1 MTTKRHAR
9 THARWCAV
17 QALYAAEV
25 QGIHPA
31 GAVIDG
37 CCLYTGD
44 VLDELERAVSEAV
57 AAWEP
62 LYEQW
67 KQQVEQGDSSAK
79 KPVLADIDM
88 SVHAGVAPLPA
99 YALALVEGVDEN
111 LAAIDERLGAVSSN
125 WSVERMPIADRCI
138 LRLAAYEMFCVS
150 ETPISV
156 SINEAV
162 DLAKFFGGQNESSQF
177 VNGVLGNIA
186 RGIEAGEV
194 LEPPASAADE
204 ADRSDQAAAA
214 DAEAAAAENADA
226 ADEAAPGAE
235 ADEAAGCDAHEAA
248 DAEADAEAGEPADA
262 EAETDVAAAVEAETA
277 VEAEADGAAEV
288 EADGA
293 LGAEEGASH
302 GE

>member
-1 MTTKRHAR
+1 MTTKRHVR
-9 THARWCAV
+9 THARWCAI

-31 GAVIDG
+31 GAVVDG

-44 VLDELERAVSEAV
+44 VLDELESAIAEAV

-67 KQQVEQGDSSAK
+67 QQQLEQGDEYAK

-88 SVHAGVAPLPA
+88 SVHAGVAPLPD
-99 YALALVEGVDEN
+99 YALMLVEGVDEN

-125 WSVERMPIADRCI
+125 WSVERMPVADRCI
-138 LRLAAYEMFCVS
+138 LRLAAYEMFCVD

-194 LEPPASAADE
+194 LEPPVSAAIVE
-204 ADRSDQAAAA
+204 ADATD
-214 DAEAAAAENADA
+214 
-226 ADEAAPGAE
+226 GAE
-235 ADEAAGCDAHEAA
+235 SE
-248 DAEADAEAGEPADA
+248 AEADAP
-262 EAETDVAAAVEAETA
+262 EAETLREAAEDEAV
-277 VEAEADGAAEV
+277 AEV
-288 EADGA
+288 ESEPEPARE
-293 LGAEEGASH
+293 AEEGTAH